1 MNAADITPRTAGK
14 ITSIIE
20 IPKLAASID
29 AMIAAPMAAGNL
41 GRLGFCA
48 VYRVEHRLATQNVAL
63 FGIKLPD
70 ISRNLIRKQGPVC

>member
-1 MNAADITPRTAGK
+1 
-14 ITSIIE
+14 
-20 IPKLAASID
+20 
-29 AMIAAPMAAGNL
+29 MIAAPMAAGNL

-70 ISRNLIRKQGPVC
+70 ISRNLIRKQGPVG